1 MTDAPTPAAR
11 GFRWPAEWEEH
22 AGTWLT
28 WPHNPDTWPGHLTD
42 AREAF
47 AAMVRALH
55 EQETV
60 NLLVGDAELEDAA
73 RATLSEAGVDTARVR
88 FHRIATD
95 DGWMRDCGPVF
106 LVDDAGGRLAVD
118 FGFDAWGGKYP
129 PWECDAAAGAAV
141 AGAAGVERVACPTV
155 VEGGAIEGDGRGTLL
170 TTGRCLLDP
179 ARGPGRT
186 RESLERLLADQLAV
200 QRVVWLEGEIEGDDT
215 DGHVDQLA
223 RFVAP
228 GRVVAVPQEATLAP
242 LRAAGLDV
250 LELPPTPAVRVAGAA
265 VPASYANFY
274 LANGVVLVPTFG
286 VPEDARALGLLGE
299 LLADRRVVA
308 IPSRALAVGLGAIHC
323 VTQQEPTALTHIVG
337 ESP

>member
-1 MTDAPTPAAR
+1 MEATPAAR

-28 WPHNPDTWPGHLTD
+28 WPHHPDTWPGHLAQ

-47 AAMVRALH
+47 AAIVHALH
-55 EQETV
+55 VDETV
-60 NLLVGDAELEDAA
+60 NLLVSDGALEDAA
-73 RATLSEAGVDTARVR
+73 RATLSEGGVDTARVR

-129 PWECDAAAGAAV
+129 PWERDAAAGAAV
-141 AGAAGVERVACPTV
+141 AQAAGVERVACPIV
-155 VEGGAIEGDGRGTLL
+155 LEGGAIEGDGRGTVL

-179 ARGPGRT
+179 ARGPART
-186 RESLERLLADQLAV
+186 RESLERLLADHLAAR
-200 QRVVWLEGEIEGDDT
+200 RVVWVEGEIEGDDT
-215 DGHVDQLA
+215 DGHIDQLA

-228 GRVVAVPQEATLAP
+228 GRVVAVPQQATLAP
-242 LRAAGLDV
+242 LREAGLEV
-250 LELPPTPAVRVAGAA
+250 VELPVPPAVVMASAP

-286 VPEDARALGLLGE
+286 VPEDARALDLLGE
-299 LLADRRVVA
+299 LLPERRVVP
-308 IPSRALAVGLGAIHC
+308 IPSRELAVGLGAIHC
-323 VTQQEPTALTHIVG
+323 VTQQEPVALT
-337 ESP
+337 